1 MQYFCLNYSLI
12 NIKKIKMISYREK
25 ERHYEKIISLF
36 VTIYYDIDDE
46 YYGLWRASWWE
57 CDSGE

>member
-25 ERHYEKIISLF
+25 ERYYEKIISLF
-36 VTIYYDIDDE
+36 VANCFGIDNE
-46 YYGLWRASWWE
+46 YYGLWST
-57 CDSGE
+57 G